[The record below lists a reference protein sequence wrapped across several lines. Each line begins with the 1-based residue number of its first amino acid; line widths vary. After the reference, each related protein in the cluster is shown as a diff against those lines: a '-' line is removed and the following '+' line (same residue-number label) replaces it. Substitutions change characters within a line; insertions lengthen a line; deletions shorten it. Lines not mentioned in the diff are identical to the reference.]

1 VTRVL
6 LVIAMV
12 VSLWPVGVIAATAAS
27 DSSTSD
33 EPTTQSTET
42 ASDSGTTTTDGAN
55 QDSSDESTST
65 ETPPPDP
72 DVAAYKALRRRTNKL
87 LKALDAS
94 SSLHGVADT
103 QLARRA
109 RQLGADYA
117 AWDDAN
123 GQLDS
128 DLHRLA
134 VAERRITQRVAT
146 FSAAPTQQRL
156 DRFNAAI
163 EQFNRTLRDVQG

>member
-1 VTRVL
+1 VRRVL

-12 VSLWPVGVIAATAAS
+12 VSLWPIGLVVATAAS
-27 DSSTSD
+27 DSSTD
-33 EPTTQSTET
+33 EQTTTQSTDTTVSDAATT
-42 ASDSGTTTTDGAN
+42 ALDGA
-55 QDSSDESTST
+55 DDDTGT
-65 ETPPPDP
+65 ETPAPEP
-72 DVAAYKALRRRTNKL
+72 DVTAYKALRRRADKL
-87 LKALDAS
+87 LKQLEAS
-94 SSLHGVADT
+94 SSLHGAADT

-109 RQLGADYA
+109 RNLAADYG

-134 VAERRITQRVAT
+134 VAERRVAQRVAA

-163 EQFNRTLRDVQG
+163 EQFNRTLHAIQR

>member
-1 VTRVL
+1 VKRVL

-12 VSLWPVGVIAATAAS
+12 VSLWPVGVIAAVAAS
-27 DSSTSD
+27 DSATTD
-33 EPTTQSTET
+33 EPTTQTTET
-42 ASDSGTTTTDGAN
+42 GSASDTTTADGAD
-55 QDSSDESTST
+55 QDSADHTTST

-72 DVAAYKALRRRTNKL
+72 DITAYKALRRRTDKL
-87 LKALDAS
+87 LKQLDAS
-94 SSLHGVADT
+94 ASLHGVADT

-109 RQLGADYA
+109 RNLAADYD

-123 GQLDS
+123 GDLDA
-128 DLHRLA
+128 DLHRMA
-134 VAERRITQRVAT
+134 VTERRIAQRVAV

-163 EQFNRTLRDVQG
+163 EHFNRTLRDVQG